1 MREYY
6 SVEARIHCAQTILDF
21 FTYTVTDFINW
32 RYVKVYYGYDIH
44 RVQANNISTEYRTMV
59 DPFVVQ
65 TLQTVMG
72 KELIVQTTK
81 DTIRGILKDV
91 KPDHIML
98 MAGDS
103 PFFIRIQQIV
113 SIMPD

>member
-1 MREYY
+1 MPL
-6 SVEARIHCAQTILDF
+6 ILNQSLGG
-21 FTYTVTDFINW
+21 I
-32 RYVKVYYGYDIH
+32 RMYYGYDMQ
-44 RVQANNISTEYRTMV
+44 RQQGNNLNTQYQTMV

-65 TLQTVMG
+65 TLQTVVG
-72 KELIVQTTK
+72 KVLIVQTTR

-91 KPDHIML
+91 KPDHVML

-113 SIMPD
+113 SIMPDE

>member
-1 MREYY
+1 M
-6 SVEARIHCAQTILDF
+6 
-21 FTYTVTDFINW
+21 
-32 RYVKVYYGYDIH
+32 YYGYDMQ
-44 RVQANNISTEYRTMV
+44 RTQANNLDTQYRTMV

-65 TLQTVMG
+65 RLQTVIG

-91 KPDHIML
+91 KPDHVVL

-113 SIMPD
+113 SIMPED

>member
-1 MREYY
+1 M
-6 SVEARIHCAQTILDF
+6 
-21 FTYTVTDFINW
+21 
-32 RYVKVYYGYDIH
+32 YYGYDLP
-44 RVQANNISTEYRTMV
+44 RVQVNNLNTQYRTMV

-65 TLQTVMG
+65 TLQTVIG
-72 KELIVQTTK
+72 KELIVETTK

-113 SIMPD
+113 SIMPI

>member
-1 MREYY
+1 M
-6 SVEARIHCAQTILDF
+6 
-21 FTYTVTDFINW
+21 N
-32 RYVKVYYGYDIH
+32 YGYDGQRAQEKNH
-44 RVQANNISTEYRTMV
+44 LTPQYRTMV

-65 TLQTVMG
+65 TLQTVIG

-81 DTIRGILKDV
+81 DTIRGILNDV

-113 SIMPD
+113 SVMPED